1 MKSMLE
7 DSLRLLES
15 LSRIGVAGL
24 NFKRLLTY
32 LFTGVFKDYIV
43 IMLDLNDEF
52 STIARTGGTR
62 YYNVVEHSINPVKP
76 PCQDKVEQYIE
87 SLVEIIDYC
96 FGVLNMKSIV
106 AKALLDNIPASSETT
121 IPEIASKLDFETSE
135 GGLSIYTPFEPFT
148 FGSMRRVFG
157 RREELD
163 FNDVLESGIVFD
175 FSGLATASFKSFA
188 TLTVLNKLSRL
199 EPKQRTI
206 VAVTCPS
213 IVWPRNR
220 RRDNA
225 QLYTEGVLLEELERK
240 GYSIL
245 IAEKTLSEVSERIT
259 QGLDST
265 VFSPPSEAFNTARPW
280 RTSLRSEPVSSNYSA
295 AILTRSGETVFFK
308 IPANIIMRPLD
319 GEEREKRKPVLKSFN
334 EQGSLKEDLGEDYE
348 AGVKILERI
357 RRLGGKAGLN
367 SLVEDVRT
375 IAGAGGLRVLA
386 TLLRQ
391 GYLKQLHEE
400 GEQYLVLSK
409 GEWR

>member
-7 DSLRLLES
+7 DGLRLLEP

-32 LFTGVFKDYIV
+32 LLTSVFNDYRV
-43 IMLDLNDEF
+43 IMLDLNGEF
-52 STIARTGGTR
+52 SCVARIGGTR
-62 YYNVVEHSINPVKP
+62 YYNAAGHSINPVKP
-76 PCQDKVEQYIE
+76 PCQDKVEQYVE
-87 SLVEIIDYC
+87 SLVEIVDYC

-106 AKALLDNIPASSETT
+106 TKALLDNISTSSETT
-121 IPEIASKLDFETSE
+121 IPEIASKLDFENSE

-163 FNDVLESGIVFD
+163 FNDALESGTVFD
-175 FSGLATASFKSFA
+175 FSGLSTASFKCFA
-188 TLTVLNKLSRL
+188 TLTVLNKLSSL
-199 EPKQRTI
+199 EPKRRTI
-206 VAVTCPS
+206 IVVTYPS
-213 IVWPRNR
+213 IVWPKNR

-240 GYSIL
+240 GYSMI
-245 IAEKTLSEVSERIT
+245 IAEKNLLEVSERVM
-259 QGLDST
+259 QGLDSI
-265 VFSPPSEAFNTARPW
+265 VFSPPSEVFNTEKTW
-280 RTSLRSEPVSSNYSA
+280 RTSLKPEPVSSNYSA
-295 AILTRSGETVFFK
+295 AMITRSGETMFFK
-308 IPANIIMRPLD
+308 TPANIIMKPLD
-319 GEEREKRKPVLKSFN
+319 DEEREKRKPVLKSFN
-334 EQGSLKEDLGEDYE
+334 EQGILKDDLGEDYE
-348 AGVKILERI
+348 TGIKILERI
-357 RRLGGKAGLN
+357 RELGGKAGLN

-375 IAGAGGLRVLA
+375 IAGAGGLRALA

>member
-7 DSLRLLES
+7 DSLRLLEP
-15 LSRIGVAGL
+15 LTRIGVAGL
-24 NFKRLLTY
+24 NFKRLLKY
-32 LFTGVFKDYIV
+32 LFTSVFKNSIV

-52 STIARTGGTR
+52 SSIARSGGTR

-76 PCQDKVEQYIE
+76 PCQDKVEQYVE

-135 GGLSIYTPFEPFT
+135 GGLSIYAPFEPFT

-163 FNDVLESGIVFD
+163 FNDALEAGMVFD

-199 EPKQRTI
+199 EPKQHTI

-220 RRDNA
+220 RRDDA

-245 IAEKTLSEVSERIT
+245 IAEKTLSEVSERIM

-265 VFSPPSEAFNTARPW
+265 VFSPPSEAFNIERPW

-319 GEEREKRKPVLKSFN
+319 GEEREKRKPVLKNFN
-334 EQGSLKEDLGEDYE
+334 EQDSLKDDLGEDYE

-357 RRLGGKAGLN
+357 RGLGGKAGLN

-375 IAGAGGLRVLA
+375 SAGAGGLRALA

-391 GYLKQLHEE
+391 GYLKQLHEG

>member
-7 DSLRLLES
+7 DSLRLLEP

-32 LFTGVFKDYIV
+32 LLTSVFNDYRV
-43 IMLDLNDEF
+43 IMLDLNGEF
-52 STIARTGGTR
+52 SCVARIGETR
-62 YYNVVEHSINPVKP
+62 YYNASGHSINPVKP
-76 PCQDKVEQYIE
+76 PCQDKVEQYVE
-87 SLVEIIDYC
+87 SLVEIVDYC

-106 AKALLDNIPASSETT
+106 AKALLDNIPTSSETT

-135 GGLSIYTPFEPFT
+135 GGLSIYAPFEPFT
-148 FGSMRRVFG
+148 FGSMRRAFG

-163 FNDVLESGIVFD
+163 FNDALESGMVFD
-175 FSGLATASFKSFA
+175 FSGLATASFKCFA

-199 EPKQRTI
+199 EPKHRTI
-206 VAVTCPS
+206 IVATYPS
-213 IVWPRNR
+213 IVWPKNR

-240 GYSIL
+240 GYSMI

-265 VFSPPSEAFNTARPW
+265 VFSPPSEVFNNEKLW
-280 RTSLRSEPVSSNYSA
+280 RTSLKPELLSSNYSA
-295 AILTRSGETVFFK
+295 AIITRSGETMFFK
-308 IPANIIMRPLD
+308 TPANIIMKPLD
-319 GEEREKRKPVLKSFN
+319 DEEREKRKPALKSFN
-334 EQGSLKEDLGEDYE
+334 DYGSLKDDLGEDYE
-348 AGVKILERI
+348 AGIKILGRI
-357 RRLGGKAGLN
+357 RELGGKAGLN

-375 IAGAGGLRVLA
+375 ISGAGGLRALA

-391 GYLKQLHEE
+391 GYLKQLHEKD
-400 GEQYLVLSK
+400 EQYLVLSK
-409 GEWR
+409 GEW